1 MIQKETDNLNTPITS
16 EEAEAELLKKTNH
29 KEKPR

>member
-16 EEAEAELLKKTNH
+16 EEAELLKKTNH
-29 KEKPR
+29 KENPR